1 MDVITVH
8 DMRKVTGLSQSKFAD
23 LLEIPVANIQ
33 RWEQEIVSPPA
44 YVARLIQ
51 RDLQHRGYEV

>member
-1 MDVITVH
+1 MNMMTVR
-8 DMRKVTGLSQSKFAD
+8 DMRKVTGLSQNKFAD

-44 YVARLIQ
+44 YVTRLIQ
-51 RDLQHRGYEV
+51 RDLRHRGYEV